1 MVQDDLQATAAL
13 AHLDLSEDEVAAAL
27 PAFELMLE
35 YFAAMKAADT
45 DVDAFGVS
53 ISSLPP
59 TTQPFS
65 IGNRLRSDT
74 NDLYQNNYNNTNNPA
89 RINPNTNQNT
99 LSNRANEILER
110 APESE
115 NRFIVI
121 PNVL

>member
-13 AHLDLSEDEVAAAL
+13 AHLDLGEDEAAAAL
-27 PAFELMLE
+27 PAFGLMLE

-45 DVDAFGVS
+45 DTDAFGVS
-53 ISSLPP
+53 VSTLPP
-59 TTQPFS
+59 TTQAFS
-65 IGNRLRSDT
+65 LGKRLRTDVPNS
-74 NDLYQNNYNNTNNPA
+74 NPANNNTNMNS
-89 RINPNTNQNT
+89 NPNALPN
-99 LSNRANEILER
+99 LSSEILER

>member
-1 MVQDDLQATAAL
+1 MVREELQVTASL

-35 YFAAMKAADT
+35 YFAAMKAADE

-53 ISSLPP
+53 VIDIEPAVHASQPCNRVRLDLLN
-59 TTQPFS
+59 TT
-65 IGNRLRSDT
+65 N
-74 NDLYQNNYNNTNNPA
+74 NNTNSNP
-89 RINPNTNQNT
+89 P
-99 LSNRANEILER
+99 SNLANELVNR
-110 APESE
+110 APECE

>member
-13 AHLDLSEDEVAAAL
+13 AHLDLSEDEAAAAL

-45 DVDAFGVS
+45 DTDAFGVS
-53 ISSLPP
+53 VSTLPP
-59 TTQPFS
+59 TTQAFS
-65 IGNRLRSDT
+65 VGKRLRADVTVS
-74 NDLYQNNYNNTNNPA
+74 NPA
-89 RINPNTNQNT
+89 NNNMNSNLNPNTF
-99 LSNRANEILER
+99 SNLTAEILER

>member
-13 AHLDLSEDEVAAAL
+13 AHLDLSEDEAAAAL

-35 YFAAMKAADT
+35 YFAAMKAADSDT
-45 DVDAFGVS
+45 DAFGVS
-53 ISSLPP
+53 VSTLPP
-59 TTQPFS
+59 TTQAFS
-65 IGNRLRSDT
+65 VGNRLRADVS
-74 NDLYQNNYNNTNNPA
+74 NFNPANNNTNIHPNLNPL
-89 RINPNTNQNT
+89 PNLT
-99 LSNRANEILER
+99 AEILER

>member
-13 AHLDLSEDEVAAAL
+13 AHLDLSEDEAAAAL

-45 DVDAFGVS
+45 DTDAFGVS
-53 ISSLPP
+53 VSTLPP
-59 TTQPFS
+59 TAQAFS
-65 IGNRLRSDT
+65 VGTRLRADVLNS
-74 NDLYQNNYNNTNNPA
+74 NPANNNSNTN
-89 RINPNTNQNT
+89 PNALPN
-99 LSNRANEILER
+99 LSSEILER

>member
-13 AHLDLSEDEVAAAL
+13 AHLDLSEDEAAAAL

-35 YFAAMKAADT
+35 YFAAMKAADSDT
-45 DVDAFGVS
+45 DAFGVS
-53 ISSLPP
+53 VSTLPP
-59 TTQPFS
+59 TTQAFS
-65 IGNRLRSDT
+65 FGNRLRADVS
-74 NDLYQNNYNNTNNPA
+74 NFNSANNTTNILP
-89 RINPNTNQNT
+89 NPNPLPN
-99 LSNRANEILER
+99 LAADILER